1 MARKEKNIRL
11 AFLTDYSIDEIVDAH
26 IRYVAT
32 PKEEPDEENSILV
45 KQDGKLPLWIPA
57 FKVVEEGEPAP
68 RKAPLYPKYEFLIH
82 VIITRCRQGR
92 GVCRLDYSFFSK
104 LLGKHYGKMLH
115 NLSLMGIIYL
125 AKEYEKGKNSRL
137 IELLDWNIAFKPNT
151 GNKIIRDYI
160 TELEKHNKV
169 KNKEREKVISGI
181 LGKEFYDCYSKN
193 LSFLDLVKRDE
204 ALEYVNGR
212 EYDSP
217 QQEHFYKSCIENFD
231 NRSISITSIDDRGR
245 IYHYLTNCPRV
256 LRKYFNI
263 KNDIDIS
270 NSQPLLFCN
279 FLIKKYNID
288 YSIIDFIN
296 NIDISFFINNN
307 SNNNNYNKGKQ
318 LCKLLIDSNL
328 EVHNLK
334 EIPSD
339 VLQYIYSC
347 MKGTF
352 WDDFVSTFHELD
364 RGEVKEN
371 LFREV
376 FYSHGRTMRYKEY
389 GKVFAKIYPHVWRL
403 IREMKQDAELLCNRI
418 TKVESKLF
426 HAILEKCFERGWVVI
441 SIHDAVVVLDVEAN
455 DTLNSDEVEDIIR
468 NAYKEVGLIPSIK
481 ITRFG

>member
-11 AFLTDYSIDEIVDAH
+11 AFLTDYSIDKIVDAH
-26 IRYVAT
+26 IRYVST

-82 VIITRCRQGR
+82 VIIMRCRQGK
-92 GVCRLDYSFFSK
+92 GACRLDYSFFTD
-104 LLGKHYGKMLH
+104 LFGKHYGKMLH

-125 AKEYEKGKNSRL
+125 GKEYEKGKHSRL
-137 IELLDWNIAFKPNT
+137 IELLDWNISFKQNVE
-151 GNKIIRDYI
+151 NRIIREYFK
-160 TELEKHNKV
+160 ELEKDEK
-169 KNKEREKVISGI
+169 KKRKERKKAISKT
-181 LGKEFYDCYSKN
+181 LGKEFYDCYSNN
-193 LSFLDLVKRDE
+193 LSNLDLVRRDE
-204 ALEYVNGR
+204 ALEYVFNR
-212 EYDSP
+212 SYINQ
-217 QQEHFYKSCIENFD
+217 QQEHFYKSSIENFE
-231 NRSISITSIDDRGR
+231 NKALNITRVDDRGR

-263 KNDIDIS
+263 RNDIDIS

-288 YSIIDFIN
+288 ISIIEFIN
-296 NIDISFFINNN
+296 NIDINYFNNN
-307 SNNNNYNKGKQ
+307 KDNNNHNKGKQ
-318 LCKLLIDSNL
+318 LRKLLKHSDL

-334 EIPSD
+334 DIPSD
-339 VLQYIYSC
+339 VLQYIYTC
-347 MKGTF
+347 MKGMF

-376 FYSHGRTMRYKEY
+376 FYSNGRTMRYKEY
-389 GKVFAKIYPHVWRL
+389 GKVFAKIYPHVWSL
-403 IREMKQDAELLCNRI
+403 IRQMKGDAELLCNRI
-418 TKVESKLF
+418 TKVESNLF
-426 HAILEKCFERGWVVI
+426 HAILGKCFERGWVVI

-455 DTLNSDEVEDIIR
+455 NTLSTNEVEDIIR
-468 NAYKEVGLIPSIK
+468 NAYKEVGLIPTIK
-481 ITRFG
+481 TTRFG